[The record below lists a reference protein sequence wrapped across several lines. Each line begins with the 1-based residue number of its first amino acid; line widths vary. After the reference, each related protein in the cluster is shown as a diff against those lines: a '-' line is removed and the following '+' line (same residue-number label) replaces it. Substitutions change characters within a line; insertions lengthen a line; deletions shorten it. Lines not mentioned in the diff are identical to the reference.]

1 MCSRKLNEV
10 SEVGMY
16 KFPVAAVTNL
26 ASQNNTNLLSH
37 SSADQSLGVA
47 WLRRVH
53 CLEFT
58 VLKSGGQQSC
68 IPF

>member
-1 MCSRKLNEV
+1 M
-10 SEVGMY
+10 
-16 KFPVAAVTNL
+16 FPVAAVTNS

-37 SSADQSLGVA
+37 SSADQSVGVA
-47 WLRRVH
+47 WLRRVN